1 MTSDGPGDPTP
12 ADRPGNQQPSADP
25 PPTPT
30 NGVAEEPPT
39 PPPAAKRRVDLTEG
53 HLLHKIIL
61 LAWPIVTASFLQWVM
76 GVADIKMVGKLG
88 PTAIAAV
95 GQSRSAIFTFMTII
109 FAVATGTQVLSA
121 RYMGE
126 RDPEKA
132 SDVCRQAIILSVLFG
147 IVIIPLG
154 YFFSP
159 NVVSMMGATG
169 EVHEAATGYMR
180 VYFFGAISLML
191 NFMVISA
198 LRGAGDTL
206 TPLWVLL
213 GINSGNILFD
223 YLLIFGIGPFPE
235 LGVEGAAWAV
245 VASRTIGALIQLWI
259 VSSGKFAIQ
268 MPIIARWKAD
278 LALWGKMFYIGVP
291 SSIQGFTRNLAFL
304 VVFWILNQTDAG
316 RVAVAGYTVS
326 MQLRMFGVMF
336 GLALMSA
343 AMTAVSQ
350 NMGADDPKRAE
361 RSGWTVTWISV
372 GATTLMALIFVSLSH
387 WLIRFFTDDP
397 ETIKWGVIA
406 LVTLSAALPFTGA
419 SMGFSG
425 ALRGAGDTLSPLYAS
440 LIFVSVVGPGLAYLL
455 TVVLGYGPLGAWIG
469 LSIAWSMQALMVGAI
484 FRRGKWKQIKL

>member
-1 MTSDGPGDPTP
+1 MQQEDPADTPAEDNSEQEPDPAPSCPPGDGT
-12 ADRPGNQQPSADP
+12 
-25 PPTPT
+25 
-30 NGVAEEPPT
+30 VEEPPVT
-39 PPPAAKRRVDLTEG
+39 TDGAQRRVDLTEG
-53 HLLHKIIL
+53 HLLRKIAL
-61 LAWPIVTASFLQWVM
+61 LAWPIVAASFLNWVM
-76 GVADIKMVGKLG
+76 GIADIKMVGKLG
-88 PTAIAAV
+88 PEAIAAV

-126 RDPEKA
+126 GNQQRA
-132 SDVCRQAIILSVLFG
+132 SDVARQAIILSVLFG

-159 NVVSMMGATG
+159 SVVSMMGAEG
-169 EVHEAATGYMR
+169 AVHDAATGYMR
-180 VYFFGAISLML
+180 AYFFGAISLML

-223 YLLIFGIGPFPE
+223 WLFIFGVGPFPE

-245 VASRTIGALIQLWI
+245 VTSRTIGALIQLWI

-268 MPIIARWKAD
+268 MKLLARWRAD
-278 LALWGKMFYIGVP
+278 IELWGKMFYIGVP

-304 VVFWILNQTDAG
+304 TIFWILNQTDAG
-316 RVAVAGYTVS
+316 RIAVAGYTVS

-350 NMGADDPKRAE
+350 NMGADDPRRAE

-372 GATTLMALIFVSLSH
+372 GATTLMALIFMGLSH

-397 ETIKWGVIA
+397 DTIRWGVLA
-406 LVTLSAALPFTGA
+406 LITLSAALPFTGA

-425 ALRGAGDTLSPLYAS
+425 SLRGAGDTMSPLYAS
-440 LIFVSVVGPGLAYLL
+440 LIFVTVLGPGLAYLL

-469 LSIAWSMQALMVGAI
+469 LAIAWSMQAFMVGAI
-484 FRRGKWKQIKL
+484 FKRGKWKQIKL